1 MDGITISRKELYF
14 MVWAESMLS
23 LSRKYDI
30 SDVGLRKICKRMDIP
45 LPKMGYWQKIQAGRS
60 IPMTKL
66 PENDSLEVFH

>member
-1 MDGITISRKELYF
+1 

-45 LPKMGYWQKIQAGRS
+45 IPKMGYWPRIKAGIS
-60 IPMTKL
+60 IPLTEL
-66 PENDSLEVFH
+66 RENYDGNNDSTDGR